1 MARSKEQ
8 WKAQQK
14 RAMHTQSQSN
24 SFFQV
29 KRPSPH
35 PSASSALFQLGKP
48 APAALLKPDP
58 IQIPRQSGSSS
69 SQVIDLTLDDEEEED
84 EPMGAQVTQQPA
96 APAGADAVSAA
107 AFDALQLR
115 MLDGTENE
123 ASAVAQSLQTDSI
136 SEMLVPLAEDVE
148 SDVDEEWPKVP
159 PVETP
164 SVTSVVTASVPLS
177 VNKQPSHGQTT
188 EEVGVALDAIRRT
201 IPFSQGGQQR
211 NDAEKT
217 DQVEVND
224 QHTHTLSYDDDDNK
238 MEADVDEE
246 LPIQASTTVGDA
258 SGSKTADRVVRVEN
272 LEDGEI
278 FEEGAAPKASVQVQ
292 RVIMREHHPDQF
304 DALPVDAMGIRPHL
318 RNKKQK
324 KRGKKKTKRKLE
336 AMQLM
341 HGSPGEMPTEFE
353 FERVIRQRPFVDTP
367 PPGQYTLAMVRNG
380 PTRANEEKSVETPEQ
395 NDRAKPSGGDE
406 GDKVTCDPQAA
417 PGDSSVPRNLPA
429 TAQAKAFG
437 DMIEGAVNDGSSCE
451 TDKSTA
457 TSEQNE
463 VGDKMDPPSAS
474 TLESPKP
481 SAKVIATTP
490 EFRPLTACSQSLVIR
505 LNPEDFS
512 PRKVGN
518 DTHAVSSKATASSSV
533 QEAIKKLR
541 LEIAEREK
549 TKTNRLLENAAAK
562 LSKQSSGTGASSA
575 ASSSSSP
582 DQLSPERDIR
592 AISAQPPDATASSPK
607 VYATDICTG
616 EGRLSGR
623 VAGEA
628 EGKGS
633 TDGVYT
639 SAEVTERNVAEAL
652 PPEARTP
659 AETVTGQEA
668 SSAPVES
675 LREPVLEPQEQSDT
689 SGGISEDVPATRSC
703 LTTEQTASRDASKPA
718 SRKSEL
724 DFDAIRAEY
733 EQCVTECEE
742 ADMHIAQLSDEM
754 AQLQKLSVGS
764 TASGS

>member
-96 APAGADAVSAA
+96 TPAGADAVSAA

-224 QHTHTLSYDDDDNK
+224 QQTHTLSYDDDDNK

-246 LPIQASTTVGDA
+246 LPIQASTAVGDA

-292 RVIMREHHPDQF
+292 RVIMREHDPDQF

-353 FERVIRQRPFVDTP
+353 RVIRQRPFVDTP
-367 PPGQYTLAMVRNG
+367 PPGQYTLAMMRNG
-380 PTRANEEKSVETPEQ
+380 PTRGEPMNVRPVFQ
-395 NDRAKPSGGDE
+395 
-406 GDKVTCDPQAA
+406 
-417 PGDSSVPRNLPA
+417 
-429 TAQAKAFG
+429 
-437 DMIEGAVNDGSSCE
+437 
-451 TDKSTA
+451 
-457 TSEQNE
+457 
-463 VGDKMDPPSAS
+463 DPPPA
-474 TLESPKP
+474 P
-481 SAKVIATTP
+481 
-490 EFRPLTACSQSLVIR
+490 FRPV
-505 LNPEDFS
+505 F
-512 PRKVGN
+512 VGGPHPP
-518 DTHAVSSKATASSSV
+518 T
-533 QEAIKKLR
+533 R
-541 LEIAEREK
+541 R
-549 TKTNRLLENAAAK
+549 
-562 LSKQSSGTGASSA
+562 
-575 ASSSSSP
+575 P
-582 DQLSPERDIR
+582 PPQLPT
-592 AISAQPPDATASSPK
+592 PP
-607 VYATDICTG
+607 
-616 EGRLSGR
+616 
-623 VAGEA
+623 
-628 EGKGS
+628 
-633 TDGVYT
+633 
-639 SAEVTERNVAEAL
+639 L
-652 PPEARTP
+652 PPYEDS
-659 AETVTGQEA
+659 QI
-668 SSAPVES
+668 
-675 LREPVLEPQEQSDT
+675 LRVNRQ
-689 SGGISEDVPATRSC
+689 GGMEM
-703 LTTEQTASRDASKPA
+703 
-718 SRKSEL
+718 L
-724 DFDAIRAEY
+724 DDQF
-733 EQCVTECEE
+733 
-742 ADMHIAQLSDEM
+742 QL
-754 AQLQKLSVGS
+754 V
-764 TASGS
+764 

>member
-96 APAGADAVSAA
+96 TPAGADAVSAA

-177 VNKQPSHGQTT
+177 VNKQPSHDQTT

-211 NDAEKT
+211 NDAEKS

-246 LPIQASTTVGDA
+246 LPIQASTAVGDA

-353 FERVIRQRPFVDTP
+353 R
-367 PPGQYTLAMVRNG
+367 
-380 PTRANEEKSVETPEQ
+380 
-395 NDRAKPSGGDE
+395 
-406 GDKVTCDPQAA
+406 AA

-592 AISAQPPDATASSPK
+592 AISAQPPDATATSPK

>member
-96 APAGADAVSAA
+96 TPAGADAVSAA

-224 QHTHTLSYDDDDNK
+224 QQTHTLSYDDDDNK

-246 LPIQASTTVGDA
+246 LPIQASTAVGDA

-292 RVIMREHHPDQF
+292 RVIMREHDPDQF

-353 FERVIRQRPFVDTP
+353 RVIRQRPFVDTP
-367 PPGQYTLAMVRNG
+367 PPGQYTLAMMRNG
-380 PTRANEEKSVETPEQ
+380 PTRGEPMN
-395 NDRAKPSGGDE
+395 
-406 GDKVTCDPQAA
+406 AA

-582 DQLSPERDIR
+582 DQLSPERDIK
-592 AISAQPPDATASSPK
+592 AISAQPPDATATSPK